1 MSLHL
6 KAWTRPDQGALFV
19 VTGASGTGKTTL
31 VREALRVVPDVDW
44 SVSVTTRAP
53 RAGERDGVDY
63 HFVDRARFEALRDS
77 GALLESAEVYGNGY
91 GTPRAPVESALAG
104 GRSVLLE
111 IDLAGAR
118 QVRQRFPAMIGIFV
132 LPRSLADLNTR
143 LRGRATDSEEII
155 ARRIREA
162 HSQIAGCGEFEY
174 LVVNDDLSTA
184 HDCFQAVLVAELQR
198 ASRRA
203 SLVTTMTSSPDP

>member
-1 MSLHL
+1 MSLML
-6 KAWTRPDQGALFV
+6 RAWTRPEIGALFV

-31 VREALRVVPDVDW
+31 VREALRVVPAIDW
-44 SVSVTTRAP
+44 SISVTTRKP
-53 RAGERDGVDY
+53 REGERDGVDY
-63 HFVDRARFEALRDS
+63 HFIDRDRFDALRAE

-91 GTPRAPVESALAG
+91 GTPRAPVEAALGA

-132 LPRSLADLNTR
+132 LPRSLDDLEAR
-143 LRGRATDSEEII
+143 LRARATDSEQTI

-162 HSQIAGCGEFEY
+162 HQQIAGCGEFEY
-174 LVVNDDLSTA
+174 LVVNDDLATA

-198 ASRRA
+198 VGRRA
-203 SLVTTMTSSPDP
+203 GLVTAMTSSRR